1 MSRNSQRATSNV
13 VRHPALSGNVSRIQD
28 DQPILNTD
36 QARIEMIREWL
47 KQIDDLVMLVRSTV
61 DLCER
66 ESRSK

>member
-1 MSRNSQRATSNV
+1 
-13 VRHPALSGNVSRIQD
+13 
-28 DQPILNTD
+28 
-36 QARIEMIREWL
+36 MIREWL